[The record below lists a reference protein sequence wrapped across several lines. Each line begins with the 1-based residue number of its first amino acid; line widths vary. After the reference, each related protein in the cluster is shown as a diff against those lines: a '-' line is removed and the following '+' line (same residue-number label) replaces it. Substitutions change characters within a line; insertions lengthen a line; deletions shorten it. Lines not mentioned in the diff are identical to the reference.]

1 MKRSQKAEIL
11 AYLKK
16 NGTITSMQAIEMFGA
31 TRLSGIIFMLRKE
44 GYNIATLDTSIKDRF
59 GTRKNI
65 ATYKL
70 LDR

>member
-59 GTRKNI
+59 GARKNI